1 LKKKFEKKIILK
13 EKQKK
18 QKKRQNGKVSKK
30 RGGESLWITVGIHS
44 DLGVGEQ

>member
-18 QKKRQNGKVSKK
+18 QKKKDKMEKLAKK
-30 RGGESLWITVGIHS
+30 GGENHCGLLLESTVI
-44 DLGVGEQ
+44 